1 MTRKQLRTWLP
12 VSVIGVAAVITWG
25 LLATR
30 PQVVVDVR
38 PPSAPL
44 VRVVVVA
51 VESIRL
57 DVSTHGTVAPRTETD
72 LIPEV
77 SGPVVVVSPNLVS
90 GGFFLQGD
98 VLLEIDPRD
107 YAAAVVR
114 AGAVETRTRSE
125 LVRARKDLA
134 RRRSLHERGAASDS
148 QVDDAV
154 NAEHIADASL
164 REARSALEQAERDLE
179 RTRVAAPFDG
189 RVRDQHVGVGQFVNR
204 GSAVARLYATDYV
217 EVRLPIADRQLAFV
231 DLPLARSFEN
241 APRGPRVTLHA
252 NFAGGEYQWEG
263 VIDRTEG
270 EIDPR
275 TRTITAVAR
284 VESPYEVSGGRPP
297 LAVGLFV
304 RAEIE
309 GREVSEAILL
319 PRSAVS
325 ARNRVWVVDAS
336 GTLRERSVDVIRAVE
351 DQVVVRGGLV
361 AGEKVVVS
369 TLEAAVDGMQ
379 VEIASASHG
388 HRS

>member
-12 VSVIGVAAVITWG
+12 VGVIGFAAVITSV

-30 PQVVVDVR
+30 PQVAVDVR

-44 VRVVVVA
+44 VRVVEVRF
-51 VESIRL
+51 ESVRL

-77 SGPVVVVSPNLVS
+77 TGPVVAVSPNLVS
-90 GGFFLQGD
+90 GGFFRAGD

-107 YAAAVVR
+107 YAAAVER
-114 AGAVETRTRSE
+114 ARAAETRTRSE
-125 LVRARKDLA
+125 RVRARKELE

-148 QVDDAV
+148 QVDDSV
-154 NAEHIADASL
+154 NAEHVADAAL
-164 REARSALEQAERDLE
+164 REARSTLEQAERELE
-179 RTRVAAPFDG
+179 RTRVMAPFDG

-217 EVRLPIADRQLAFV
+217 EIRLPIADRQLAFV

-241 APRGPRVTLHA
+241 APSGPRVILHA
-252 NFAGGEYQWEG
+252 NFAGGEHQWEG

-275 TRTITAVAR
+275 TRTVNAVAR
-284 VESPYEVSGGRPP
+284 VESPYEASEGRPP

-309 GREVSEAILL
+309 GREVRDAILL

-325 ARNRVWVVDAS
+325 GLSRVWVVDAS
-336 GTLRERSVDVIRAVE
+336 GALRERTIDVIRAVE
-351 DQVVVRGGLV
+351 DQVVVRGGL
-361 AGEKVVVS
+361 APGEKVVVS

-379 VEIASASHG
+379 VEIASVAQG

>member
-12 VSVIGVAAVITWG
+12 VSVIGFAAVITWV

-30 PQVVVDVR
+30 PQVVVDAR

-44 VRVVVVA
+44 VRVIEVTL
-51 VESIRL
+51 ESVRL

-77 SGPVVVVSPNLVS
+77 TGPVVAVSPNLVS
-90 GGFFLQGD
+90 GGFFQKGE

-107 YAAAVVR
+107 YAAAVER
-114 AGAVETRTRSE
+114 ASAAETRTRSE
-125 LVRARKDLA
+125 RVRARKDLE
-134 RRRSLHERGAASDS
+134 RRRGLHARGAASDS
-148 QVDDAV
+148 QVDDAE
-154 NAEHIADASL
+154 NEENIADAAL
-164 REARSALEQAERDLE
+164 REARSALEQAERDLD
-179 RTRVAAPFDG
+179 RTRVMAPFDG
-189 RVRDQHVGVGQFVNR
+189 RVRDQHVAVGQFVNR
-204 GSAVARLYATDYV
+204 GSAIARLYATDYV

-231 DLPLARSFEN
+231 DLPLARSFESS
-241 APRGPRVTLHA
+241 PPGPRVILHA
-252 NFAGGEYQWEG
+252 NFAGGEHQWEG

-275 TRTITAVAR
+275 TRTVNAVAR
-284 VESPYEVSGGRPP
+284 VESPYEVSEGRPP

-309 GREVSEAILL
+309 GRVVSEAILL

-325 ARNRVWVVDAS
+325 ARNSVWVVDPS
-336 GTLRERSVDVIRAVE
+336 GALRERRVDVIRAVE

-369 TLEAAVDGMQ
+369 TLDAAVDGMQ
-379 VEIASASHG
+379 VEIASAAQG